1 MTDIYLIRHC
11 EATGNAKRAFQGTS
25 DCEISELGAKQLEY
39 LKKRFENFKFD
50 KIYSSPLKR
59 TVATAI
65 AAAGDRADEIEI
77 CDGLIE
83 INGGIYEGKP
93 FRETFLKVQGL
104 ADIWNNHPQ
113 DFAPPKGEP
122 MRHAYERIWETVKEI
137 AENNKGKTVI
147 CATHGGVTR
156 CLMCRLMF
164 KDINRLKDVPWSEN
178 TAVTHI
184 RFDDNLKPEIVFY
197 NDHSHVPDQY
207 LPKRNRIVDF
217 LAENEDK
224 KQ

>member
-11 EATGNAKRAFQGTS
+11 EATGNAKRTFQGSS

-39 LKKRFENFKFD
+39 LKIRFEKFKFD

-59 TVATAI
+59 AVATAK
-65 AAAGDRADEIEI
+65 AVAKKGDEITT
-77 CDGLIE
+77 CDGLTE

-93 FRETFLKVQGL
+93 FRETFLKVEGL

-122 MRHAYERIWETVKEI
+122 MKHAYERIWETVKEI
-137 AENNKGKTVI
+137 AEENKGKTV
-147 CATHGGVTR
+147 AVTTHGGVTR
-156 CLMCRLMF
+156 CLICRLMF
-164 KDINRLKDVPWSEN
+164 NDINRLKDVPWSEN
-178 TAVTHI
+178 TAVTLI
-184 RFDDNLKPEIVFY
+184 RFDDELKPEIVFY

-217 LAENEDK
+217 LSEEEDK